1 MKKQMYTTIQ
11 QLKVALIDNPNNV
24 IMSPETIRFN
34 MKSADVEYVLPY
46 LQKSHIKYVSK
57 NVKMTNNFIM
67 KYMSKLDIDRLF
79 NNKETAKNLE
89 IRTINSIL
97 ETTKQLNQNI
107 FKYCTLNYDFLNEY
121 RLVLNYDFMLLN
133 PNIDNAL
140 KIQILKSIPY
150 NNIENKTKIEF
161 SILMGEWASEQNT
174 IELFNIVSSLE
185 YVIPSIIFSVLY
197 EKNAST
203 IKQLEYI
210 INILVIHNMHKEID
224 TEINTLK
231 SYKYSMKQYRI
242 EKEIEVC
249 GLWKHAE
256 KKYPLTD
263 EFMDKY
269 FDKLCADDII
279 KYQSDNITSKSLIIK
294 LANNVAG
301 KESRLILQ
309 NKIFN
314 ILSDSP
320 DTEIIDAFTVN
331 RKLFTKTFNFTTD
344 YAFVKHEN
352 ELRCIR
358 ARRHRTE
365 FEMTYKEFIYMAER
379 NKDNILVILDNNEYY
394 NMIPIR
400 FDETPMMSRP
410 AFSIR
415 ALNIIEDNGFEKG
428 KDVKQNEIE
437 TVSQSSEDIIID
449 TIKRKKIYTCTLRQF
464 CEADCVFVDSNNGYV
479 LCIRIANNSGL
490 KILLLGKMI
499 TYNKIYNLIISGEE
513 NMILIDEENLP
524 FTLDEKIASKEA
536 IETYRKYKKCE
547 LDKKITKLSTNEPNK
562 IIIDSLQNMCPIVE
576 ENFHTFIDYKDKYG
590 YYLCIK
596 SIDNTFKENQMYSK
610 ELIEKYIKEGLN
622 IKIISSSEY
631 ERKRMFLSNITQ
643 NKNSYDQLLNKYI
656 IDNKKGNNL
665 KSKISKFPPI
675 NIEQLISNRGE
686 YELKNQLLKL
696 PTNSVQEL
704 LKQVKVG
711 IKPIDK

>member
-79 NNKETAKNLE
+79 NNKETAKDLE
-89 IRTINSIL
+89 IITINAIL
-97 ETTKQLNQNI
+97 KMTKRLNQNI
-107 FKYCTLNYDFLNEY
+107 FKYCSLTFDFLNQY

-140 KIQILKSIPY
+140 KIQILQSIPY
-150 NNIENKTKIEF
+150 INIENKTKIQF
-161 SILMGEWASEQNT
+161 SKLIGEWVSEQNK
-174 IELFNIVSSLE
+174 IEMISMISSLE
-185 YVIPSIIFSVLY
+185 CIIPDIILSVLY
-197 EKNAST
+197 EKNNTS
-203 IKQLEYI
+203 I
-210 INILVIHNMHKEID
+210 ITELDFINSLLHNMYKEID
-224 TEINTLK
+224 TEMDKLK
-231 SYKYSMKQYRI
+231 KYKYSMKQYRI

-249 GLWKHAE
+249 GLWKHIE
-256 KKYPLTD
+256 RKYPLTD
-263 EFMDKY
+263 EFMDKH

-294 LANNVAG
+294 LVNNVTG

-309 NKIFN
+309 NKIVN

-344 YAFVKHEN
+344 YVFVKHEN
-352 ELRCIR
+352 RLRCIR
-358 ARRHRTE
+358 ARRRRTE
-365 FEMTYKEFIYMAER
+365 FEMTYKEFIYMAEH

-400 FDETPMMSRP
+400 FDEIPMMSRP

-428 KDVKQNEIE
+428 KDVKQNVIE
-437 TVSQSSEDIIID
+437 AISQYSEDIVINR
-449 TIKRKKIYTCTLRQF
+449 IKRKKIYTCTLQKI
-464 CEADCVFVDSNNGYV
+464 CETDYVFVDTNNGYV
-479 LCIRIANNSGL
+479 LCIAIPNNYNS
-490 KILLLGKMI
+490 ISLLGKMI

-513 NMILIDEENLP
+513 NMILIDEKNLP
-524 FTLDEKIASKEA
+524 FTLDEKIVSKES

-596 SIDNTFKENQMYSK
+596 STDNTFKENQMYSK

-622 IKIISSSEY
+622 IKIISPSEY

-656 IDNKKGNNL
+656 IDNKKGESL
-665 KSKISKFPPI
+665 KNEISKLSTI
-675 NIEQLISNRGE
+675 NIEELIVDKGE
-686 YELKNQLLKL
+686 YELRNQLLKL
-696 PTNSVQEL
+696 PTLNVREL
-704 LKQVKVG
+704 LKQTKVE
-711 IKPIDK
+711 IKPDDK